1 MTDIKVGKP
10 VDEGDYIEEKVTMD
24 NTPDLNDR
32 TGEIFLSHME
42 EAIKQCRKLIGEGF
56 RLVDFW
62 SDPDQGIEFT
72 LKKKK
77 GS

>member
-10 VDEGDYIEEKVTMD
+10 VDEGNYIEERVTMD

-32 TGEIFLSHME
+32 TGEVFLSHME
-42 EAIKQCRKLIGEGF
+42 EAINQCRKLIKEGF

-62 SDPDQGIEFT
+62 SDPDQGIEFI

-77 GS
+77 

>member
-1 MTDIKVGKP
+1 MSDIKVEKP
-10 VDEGDYIEEKVTMD
+10 VDAGDYIEEKVTMD
-24 NTPDLNDR
+24 NSPDLGDK

-42 EAIKQCRKLIGEGF
+42 EAIAQCRRLIGEGF

-62 SDPDQGIEFT
+62 SDPDQGIQFT

-77 GS
+77 K

>member
-1 MTDIKVGKP
+1 MTDVKVEKTSDASG
-10 VDEGDYIEEKVTMD
+10 YIEEKVTVD
-24 NTPDLNDR
+24 NVPDLGDK

-42 EAIKQCRKLIGEGF
+42 DAINQCRKLIGQGF

-62 SDPDQGIEFT
+62 SDPDRGIQFL

-77 GS
+77 

>member
-1 MTDIKVGKP
+1 MTDIKVEKP

-24 NTPDLNDR
+24 NTPDLSDK
-32 TGEIFLSHME
+32 TGEVFLSHLE
-42 EAIKQCRKLIGEGF
+42 EAIKQCRILISQGF

-77 GS
+77 

>member
-1 MTDIKVGKP
+1 MSEIKVEKP
-10 VDEGDYIEEKVTMD
+10 FDAGDYIEEKVTMD
-24 NTPDLNDR
+24 NIPDLGDK

-42 EAIKQCRKLIGEGF
+42 EAIRQCRRLIGEGF

-62 SDPDQGIEFT
+62 SDPDQGIQFT

-77 GS
+77 K